1 MKVTEAEV
9 KHIAKLARLK
19 VTDEMVQKYV
29 KDLGEISN
37 FVEAL
42 NEVSTD
48 GVLPTAHILDIKN
61 VFRKDELVESYDRDT
76 LFQNAPSFESGC
88 ISVPKV
94 VE

>member
-19 VTDEMVQKYV
+19 VTDDMVQKYV

-42 NEVSTD
+42 NEVPTD
-48 GVLPTAHILDIKN
+48 GVMPTAHILDIKN
-61 VFRKDELVESYDRDT
+61 VFRKDELVESYDRET

-94 VE
+94 IE

>member
-1 MKVTEAEV
+1 MKVTESEV

-19 VTDEMVQKYV
+19 VTEEMVQKYV
-29 KDLGEISN
+29 NDLGEISN
-37 FVEAL
+37 FVESL
-42 NEVSTD
+42 NEIPTEV
-48 GVLPTAHILDIKN
+48 VIPTAHILNIQN
-61 VFRKDELVESYDRDT
+61 VFRKDELKESYDRDT